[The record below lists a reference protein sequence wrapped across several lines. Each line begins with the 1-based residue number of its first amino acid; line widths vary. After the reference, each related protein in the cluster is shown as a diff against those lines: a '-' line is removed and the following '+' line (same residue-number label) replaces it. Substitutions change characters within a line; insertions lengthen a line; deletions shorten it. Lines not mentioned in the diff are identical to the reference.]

1 MIQPATLAMRKL
13 KTGRA
18 ASRRESRPG
27 KPGRRTPRQRRRPDV
42 RGQPGKQGPAG
53 AGSECGRC
61 GAARKFPSRP
71 SQRKAIRGDP
81 AIEPMAKPEGDSA
94 ARAARSHQPEPED
107 SHRGASRRRIV
118 GDTERAVCGETCKR
132 TIGTAE
138 RMRGRETG
146 PWHRRQSRTCNTP
159 AGQPAGV
166 EQAAH
171 RRGTQWG
178 NPERAGSLAGWG
190 YRPPGQPGARPT
202 GAAYGQARGA
212 IRVSRRRRGSG
223 AWAAGKPEVQRRPN
237 RRMQPARGNSPT
249 AASAGL
255 NGSKRDS

>member
-18 ASRRESRPG
+18 ASQRESRPG
-27 KPGRRTPRQRRRPDV
+27 KPGRPTPRQRRRPDV

-118 GDTERAVCGETCKR
+118 GDTERTVGGATRKR
-132 TIGTAE
+132 AIGTAE
-138 RMRGRETG
+138 RMRSWETG
-146 PWHRRQSRTCNTP
+146 SQHRRQSRTCNAR
-159 AGQPAGV
+159 AGQP
-166 EQAAH
+166 E
-171 RRGTQWG
+171 
-178 NPERAGSLAGWG
+178 
-190 YRPPGQPGARPT
+190 
-202 GAAYGQARGA
+202 GAARAARK
-212 IRVSRRRRGSG
+212 RQH
-223 AWAAGKPEVQRRPN
+223 AAGKPKAGAQLAAPGIPAPGATRSPSHRRSLWTGARSNP
-237 RRMQPARGNSPT
+237 RQPSPARFRRTGSGETRSPAQAKPED
-249 AASAGL
+249 AAQAGQL
-255 NGSKRDS
+255 VDGGIGRAEWIEA